1 MNLLKSLVSIC
12 LPELH
17 FPDKRT
23 TGFTSAMVTAKWL
36 TTLEADFVT
45 RLLCG
50 LELHP

>member
-12 LPELH
+12 LPGLH